1 MSAINLI
8 AKLIAL
14 DPGYTISIGGGLE
27 VSRLDKTT
35 FSVVFPESSELDA
48 NIKEKRFKDAEA
60 ASEFFEAKRQSLKL
74 GDDFLV
80 EDEE

>member
-14 DPGYTISIGGGLE
+14 DPGYTISIGCVLE
-27 VSRLDKTT
+27 VSRLDKGT
-35 FSVVFPESSELDA
+35 FSVVFPESGELDA